1 MSTVR
6 KVARSASSGRFIS
19 ARDARRWPQYTVV
32 ETISYPSRRRF
43 GRRRSARHLT
53 EENQMERP
61 FKAGRD
67 LRTVAAKKKRTTS
80 SFKAGK
86 DI

>member
-1 MSTVR
+1 MSTR
-6 KVARSASSGRFIS
+6 KVARIASAGRFIS

-32 ETISYPSRRRF
+32 ETISYPSRCRV

-67 LRTVAAKKKRTTS
+67 LRTAGAKKKRPTS
-80 SFKAGK
+80 EFKAGK

>member
-19 ARDARRWPQYTVV
+19 ARDARRWPQTTVV

-43 GRRRSARHLT
+43 GRRRSARHLA
-53 EENQMERP
+53 EENPMERP
-61 FKAGRD
+61 FKAGKD
-67 LRTVAAKKKRTTS
+67 LRTASAKKKRATS
-80 SFKAGK
+80 QFKAGK